1 MKRLALLALVTAL
14 PAAANVV
21 RPSARPATTRSAP
34 ADVFIEPDLPDAKSA
49 SPRKL
54 TFEQFSPVID
64 GVTVLELA
72 HRDAQPSRVRLKPE
86 FKGGP
91 GAAFAVNF

>member
-1 MKRLALLALVTAL
+1 MKRLAVLALLAAL

-21 RPSARPATTRSAP
+21 RPSARPSRSAP
-34 ADVFIEPDLPDAKSA
+34 ADVFMEPDLYATRSA

-54 TFEQFSPVID
+54 HLEQFAPVID
-64 GVTVLELA
+64 GVTVLDLA
-72 HRDAQPSRVRLKPE
+72 HDAARPQRLVLKPE
-86 FKGGP
+86 FRGGP